1 MSILSTH
8 WIRTSIQS
16 NTNQFDQVSANK
28 GSALRSLLAALFRFG
43 LAPLAAADGGHFF
56 VDYLPKPDAEL
67 LSIFDW
73 SIVNVEAVIDL
84 EKAHQVGHES
94 YAYLSIV
101 EVSRQASYVKE
112 IDARGIR

>member
-1 MSILSTH
+1 M
-8 WIRTSIQS
+8 
-16 NTNQFDQVSANK
+16 
-28 GSALRSLLAALFRFG
+28 
-43 LAPLAAADGGHFF
+43 
-56 VDYLPKPDAEL
+56 
-67 LSIFDW
+67 
-73 SIVNVEAVIDL
+73 DL